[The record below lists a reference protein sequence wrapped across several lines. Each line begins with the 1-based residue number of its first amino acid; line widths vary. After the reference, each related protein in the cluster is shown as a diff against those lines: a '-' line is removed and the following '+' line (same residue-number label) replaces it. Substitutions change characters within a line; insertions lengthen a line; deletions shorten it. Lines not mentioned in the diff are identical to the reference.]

1 MDLADAYI
9 HLDSTLDAKQ
19 EAALLAEY
27 TPLLNRVLRQLSSQV
42 GAVLD
47 REDMEQIGLMAL
59 LDSLRRYGTPDDQF
73 VGFAMLRMRGAIL
86 DELRRLDWRPRSVR
100 QSAHRIRDEIRA
112 LRKKLGREP
121 SEADAIAGLDITAK
135 EYRDYQMA
143 ENAEVLASFD
153 DLLSEGVH
161 ESGGAESPE
170 NGVINRLSLV
180 RALSGLD
187 EKEQRVIQM
196 YYEFELNLKE
206 IALVLDLTEAR
217 VCQINKSAIKKMKI
231 ALGGA

>member
-1 MDLADAYI
+1 MNDYVCLDLA
-9 HLDSTLDAKQ
+9 LDAKQ

-27 TPLLNRVLRQLSSQV
+27 APLLSRVVRQLSSQV
-42 GAVLD
+42 ECVLD

-59 LDSLRRYGTPDDQF
+59 LESLRRYGTPDDQF
-73 VGFAMLRMRGAIL
+73 IGFALLRMRGAIL

-100 QSAHRIRDEIRA
+100 QSAHRIRDEIRE

-121 SEADAIAGLDITAK
+121 GEADVMAGLNISASAWH
-135 EYRDYQMA
+135 DYQMA
-143 ENAEVLASFD
+143 ENAEVLSSFD
-153 DLLSEGVH
+153 DLLAGGAH

-170 NGVINRLSLV
+170 NGVINRLSLT
-180 RALSGLD
+180 RALLSLD

-206 IALVLDLTEAR
+206 ISAVLDLSEAR

-231 ALGGA
+231 ALGGI

>member
-1 MDLADAYI
+1 MDLADAYV
-9 HLDSTLDAKQ
+9 HSALDSKQ
-19 EAALLAEY
+19 EAAQLAAY
-27 TPLLNRVLRQLSSQV
+27 MPLLNRVLRQLVTQV

-73 VGFAMLRMRGAIL
+73 VGFALLRMRGAIL

-121 SEADAIAGLDITAK
+121 SEADAIAGLNISAK

-161 ESGGAESPE
+161 EAGGAESPE
-170 NGVINRLSLV
+170 NGVINRLSLA

-217 VCQINKSAIKKMKI
+217 VCQINKSAIKKMKT

>member
-1 MDLADAYI
+1 VDLADAYV
-9 HLDSTLDAKQ
+9 HSALDSKQ
-19 EAALLAEY
+19 EAAQLAAY
-27 TPLLNRVLRQLSSQV
+27 MPLLNRVLRQLATQV

-73 VGFAMLRMRGAIL
+73 VGFALLRMRGAIL

-121 SEADAIAGLDITAK
+121 SEADAIAGLAISAK

-153 DLLSEGVH
+153 DLLSDGAH
-161 ESGGAESPE
+161 ESGCAESPE
-170 NGVINRLSLV
+170 NGVINRLSLA